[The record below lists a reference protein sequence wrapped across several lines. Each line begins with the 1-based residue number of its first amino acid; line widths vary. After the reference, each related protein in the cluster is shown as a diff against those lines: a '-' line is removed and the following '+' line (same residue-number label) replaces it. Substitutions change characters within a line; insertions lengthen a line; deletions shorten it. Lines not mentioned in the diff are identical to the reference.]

1 VAIPF
6 GHEAKIP
13 LRGVRHG
20 PAIHFPLPS
29 QAELEP
35 GVGCKP
41 NMPNIADIGKPGGWM
56 ARASMVGGLA
66 RTFSSMN
73 LKTIKPKN
81 LLERQ
86 FR

>member
-1 VAIPF
+1 
-6 GHEAKIP
+6 
-13 LRGVRHG
+13 
-20 PAIHFPLPS
+20 
-29 QAELEP
+29 
-35 GVGCKP
+35 
-41 NMPNIADIGKPGGWM
+41 MPNIADIGKPGGWM